1 MVRIGHERRIKME
14 EHRMDDLISRTMALD
29 AVNHICPVDTEYDCT
44 LLDRVDVRCV
54 LLDLPSAERKKGRW
68 VKDGE
73 AYALYKCSAC
83 NNLCTVAGWAN
94 CVPEEQMYKGF
105 KFCPNCGAEMEN
117 SDEQIR

>member
-1 MVRIGHERRIKME
+1 MAAVN
-14 EHRMDDLISRTMALD
+14 DDLISRQAAYEVLSEYYHHKTEMQNIALRE
-29 AVNHICPVDTEYDCT
+29 A
-44 LLDRVDVRCV
+44 LGRV
-54 LLDLPSAERKKGRW
+54 PSAQPERKKGRW